1 MIDNF
6 YLLQLLALE
15 REALTRALKFQ
26 SENCKMDRLLLNV
39 DLKKKSEITI
49 NSYREL
55 VKLSLDEAVRET
67 AEIKRSSQP
76 SAR

>member
-26 SENCKMDRLLLNV
+26 SANCKMDRLLLNV